1 MRARFRPQDGQ
12 LYVVGL
18 RGWQTTATRNG
29 CLQRVRYTGAAYR
42 APLQLAV
49 HPGQVVL
56 TFGAPVDRKTA
67 EDPAS
72 WNAELWNYLWSAAY
86 GSPDV
91 STLAP
96 ARAAAEVGKDGKPE
110 FSKEQM
116 AERKHDP
123 LVIRS
128 AKVSADG
135 LTVTLDAP
143 ELRPAMQMQLKYDL
157 KSADGQELR
166 GQVVNTIHALAK

>member
-1 MRARFRPQDGQ
+1 M
-12 LYVVGL
+12 
-18 RGWQTTATRNG
+18 
-29 CLQRVRYTGAAYR
+29 
-42 APLQLAV
+42 
-49 HPGQVVL
+49 
-56 TFGAPVDRKTA
+56 DRKTA

-72 WNAELWNYLWSAAY
+72 WNAELWNYVWSAAY